1 VPLRGANVLASSP
14 EATDLAPA
22 LSRLTWDD
30 IAATAAGTRARDGL
44 LLEVIEAADDA
55 GGPEARYLR
64 GLLLLAESRPEEAL
78 SSFGSIRVDL
88 IPPVHL
94 YAPYRLHAAVRPGVS
109 NPYRAPLVAAR
120 RAGDLPP
127 LIAARVAATEGDLEA
142 SLQGYLASDP
152 AQWARHDLEAFRALR
167 LHAGLAP
174 DAGRMVAAALRA
186 GRVPSRLRADLERLV
201 AAADPTSPAVLRAR
215 LRKLLE
221 DNPAAREIA
230 VAAAKEQL
238 RARQLFLGR
247 QYATLVE
254 ENRDANPTNV
264 PDATLLLLLL
274 SANQVGEDDLTDA
287 WAQEVRRRNPEP
299 EVAQWLAALRT
310 DRS

>member
-1 VPLRGANVLASSP
+1 
-14 EATDLAPA
+14 
-22 LSRLTWDD
+22 
-30 IAATAAGTRARDGL
+30 
-44 LLEVIEAADDA
+44 
-55 GGPEARYLR
+55 
-64 GLLLLAESRPEEAL
+64 
-78 SSFGSIRVDL
+78 
-88 IPPVHL
+88 
-94 YAPYRLHAAVRPGVS
+94 
-109 NPYRAPLVAAR
+109 
-120 RAGDLPP
+120 
-127 LIAARVAATEGDLEA
+127 
-142 SLQGYLASDP
+142 
-152 AQWARHDLEAFRALR
+152 
-167 LHAGLAP
+167 
-174 DAGRMVAAALRA
+174 MVAAALRA